1 VERSVAAGHGPW
13 LHAAAH
19 RYQTSG
25 PTSGRP
31 SASAG
36 WWCPTSSRSVR
47 PTTTTRQC
55 QWHAQPAAASVSWSQ
70 DDPASDLLT
79 RPGLGQGGGVD
90 EGSFPVWALARLAWA
105 RAVVGEVLVGGPLG
119 RMPRQ
124 GL

>member
-1 VERSVAAGHGPW
+1 MSVEPSVAAGHGPW

-47 PTTTTRQC
+47 PADDDETMPMAR
-55 QWHAQPAAASVSWSQ
+55 AA
-70 DDPASDLLT
+70 
-79 RPGLGQGGGVD
+79 GGGFRQLVAGRPSLGPAD
-90 EGSFPVWALARLAWA
+90 QAWLGPGWGSGRGSFPRLGA
-105 RAVVGEVLVGGPLG
+105 G
-119 RMPRQ
+119 
-124 GL
+124 